1 MGLSRLV
8 LFVFLAASSLT
19 GQLALAQGSSETILS
34 VDVGAV
40 RIQQRSREAS
50 SSGVAAISAR
60 HATRWLALSAGML
73 AFQTNDS
80 AGAVQGSIGTELLLP
95 RIPYTRIEASAAATT
110 FGTWGDRQG
119 RSQSGYIRPQFV
131 REQFGVYGT
140 LGSGSVKR
148 DVGRFHAL
156 DWDAGVWIRKHMT
169 SQGSW
174 SLNVALRQAFTN
186 DFPLVEDMGFELL
199 DTNAY
204 HYAVRDVDATV
215 TSRWSRIELQ
225 LNGVLRNG
233 IESTR
238 GRAGALNAS
247 ATVDLTSRF
256 ALTVNAG
263 EQLADFRTGVP
274 SARLVGASLRWNL
287 IRRST
292 TTPAP
297 VSRTSPKSPLA
308 TEVVR
313 RAEGGATMRV
323 RVSAPAGARVELTGS
338 FNDWAPVAM
347 ARIGEV
353 FELTVELPK
362 GTHRVA
368 VRVNG
373 GAWRAPTGL
382 GRMKDDLGGEAGLV
396 VVP

>member
-8 LFVFLAASSLT
+8 LFVFLAASCLT
-19 GQLALAQGSSETILS
+19 GQLALAQGSSETIVS
-34 VDVGAV
+34 VDAGAV

-50 SSGVAAISAR
+50 SSGVVAISAR
-60 HATRWLALSAGML
+60 HATRWVALSAGML

-80 AGAVQGSIGTELLLP
+80 AGAVQGSIGAEVLLP
-95 RIPYTRIEASAAATT
+95 RIPSSRVEASAAATT

-140 LGSGSVKR
+140 LGVGSVKR

-156 DWDAGVWIRKHMT
+156 DWDAGAWIRKRMT
-169 SQGSW
+169 SRGSL

-186 DFPLVEDMGFELL
+186 DYPLVEDMGFVLL
-199 DTNAY
+199 DSLAR

-215 TSRWSRIELQ
+215 TSRWDRIELQ

-233 IESTR
+233 TESTR
-238 GRAGALNAS
+238 GHAGALNAA

-274 SARLVGASLRWNL
+274 SARLVGASLRWNVF
-287 IRRST
+287 RQS

-308 TEVVR
+308 TEIVR
-313 RAEGGATMRV
+313 RAEGGATVRV
-323 RVSAPAGARVELTGS
+323 RVSAPASAIVELTGS

-347 ARIGEV
+347 TRIGEV
-353 FELTVELPK
+353 FELTIELPK

-373 GAWRAPTGL
+373 GAWQAPTGL
-382 GRMKDDLGGEAGLV
+382 ARIKDDLGGDAGLV